1 MLPLLAAAGRAAMGL
16 FRSGGSKAAA
26 NPAAKAGPRGANEVV
41 EGGAKGAGK
50 SSPMDMIGNVANVA
64 MIGSMI
70 PGLMPGGDAKKPPAD
85 AKPKSTYEPVLDH

>member
-16 FRSGGSKAAA
+16 FRGGASKAAT
-26 NPAAKAGPRGANEVV
+26 PAAKSAGPRGANELV

-64 MIGSMI
+64 GLATMI
-70 PGLMPGGDAKKPPAD
+70 PGLTGGGDSKKPPAD
-85 AKPKSTYEPVLDH
+85 KPKSHYEPVLDH